1 MCPKADAEEIVDHMS
16 GLASSLRLDPARRWW
31 PRWLFRSD
39 HVENAARIL
48 NSGKL
53 FSRWFAARNGLIV
66 KDSGSPLYVSGLDDE
81 QLRYVRLYFRPRT
94 PTNFANEG
102 VRPQHKIEYEAHMPV
117 PVYLLF
123 AANLLAEKGISF
135 THGRLEMFSDIGAS
149 VDFLRSM
156 DFRDVYHDAGVG
168 YRGDTRRRAI
178 LNARHSEVLAKDA
191 LSLRQLKRV
200 VCRSHPERETL
211 LTLLDST
218 ARSKWIDRIIVDAGN
233 LGLFHR
239 RGTYVQDVSLSHSD
253 SRFVFFADRPEH
265 WRGPFELRIKW
276 ESGSWRG
283 VVRRSGFTVPSRP
296 MRFKLPDPM
305 ISYTV
310 KMYLDSDLVYS
321 GEFREHG
328 AFDLPF

>member
-1 MCPKADAEEIVDHMS
+1 MS

-31 PRWLFRSD
+31 PRCLFRSD

-53 FSRWFAARNGLIV
+53 LSRWSAARNRLIV
-66 KDSGSPLYVSGLDDE
+66 KDSGSPSHVSELNDE
-81 QLRYVRLYFRPRT
+81 QLRCVRLYFRPRT

-123 AANLLAEKGISF
+123 AVNLLAERGISF
-135 THGRLEMFSDIGAS
+135 THGRLGIFSDVGTS

-168 YRGDTRRRAI
+168 SRGDTRRRAI
-178 LNARHSEVLAKDA
+178 LNARHSEVLAEDP

-233 LGLFHR
+233 LGLFNR
-239 RGTYVQDVSLSHSD
+239 RGTYVQDVSLSRND
-253 SRFVFFADRPEH
+253 SRFVFFADSPEH
-265 WRGPFELRIKW
+265 WRGPFALRIEW
-276 ESGSWRG
+276 ESSSWRG
-283 VVRRSGFTVPSRP
+283 VVRRPGFTVPLRH
-296 MRFKLPDPM
+296 MRFKLPRPM
-305 ISYTV
+305 NSYTV
-310 KMYLDSDLVYS
+310 KMFLDSDLVYS
-321 GEFREHG
+321 GEFCEPSV
-328 AFDLPF
+328 FDLPF